1 MNETQR
7 DGQTMRALVKRR
19 PKRGMTLEQRDVP
32 TPGTGEVRI
41 RVESVGIDGGAEAL
55 IYDWHE
61 SKHHY
66 EPALPQL
73 FGHEFAGVV
82 DEVHSSVERVQA
94 GERVAV
100 EPVVGCGTC
109 RHCRRGAFAIC
120 PDRRLIG
127 LDTDSDGAFAEYV
140 TVPQETLYP
149 IGGLEADVGVFLEL
163 LALGVHG
170 LEKSEFELGD
180 RVAIVGPGPVGIG
193 TLVAVVA
200 AGAGSV
206 TVVGT
211 DADTEDRLPLA
222 RELGAT
228 TAVTA
233 DDLEAGA
240 SFDSVF
246 ETAGSPAA
254 LDLATKRVQP
264 GGEIVQIGLFHGQEG
279 VSVDLTGLVRR
290 SVSITTVYGRR
301 ASSWRRAIAIA
312 EQVDLSP
319 ALGPSFDLEA
329 YESAFEAVATRSG
342 IKVTLHP

>member
-1 MNETQR
+1 
-7 DGQTMRALVKRR
+7 MRALVKRR
-19 PKRGMTLEQRDVP
+19 PERGMTLERRDVP
-32 TPGTGEVRI
+32 TPRAGEVRI

-55 IYDWHE
+55 IYDWYE

-66 EPALPQL
+66 ESALPQL

-82 DEVHSSVERVQA
+82 DEVHSSVDRVRP

-109 RHCRRGAFAIC
+109 RHCQTGAFAIC

-127 LDTDSDGAFAEYV
+127 LDADSDGAFAECV

-149 IGGLEADVGVFLEL
+149 IGELEADVGVFLEL
-163 LALGVHG
+163 LALGVHA
-170 LEKSEFELGD
+170 LEKSKFELGD
-180 RVAIVGPGPVGIG
+180 RVAIIGPGPVGIG

-206 TVVGT
+206 TVIGT
-211 DADTEDRLPLA
+211 DADTDDRLPLA

-228 TAVTA
+228 TATTA
-233 DDLEAGA
+233 ERLEEDAT
-240 SFDSVF
+240 FDRVI

-254 LDLATKRVQP
+254 LELACERVRP
-264 GGEIVQIGLFHGQEG
+264 GGEIVQIGLFHGREG
-279 VSVDLTGLVRR
+279 VPVDLTGLVRR
-290 SVSITTVYGRR
+290 GVSITTVYGRR

-312 EQVDLSP
+312 EGVDLSP

-329 YESAFEAVATRSG
+329 YESAFEAVADRSG